1 MSLCEDSKFF
11 NENLYIKIDKLI
23 LPEIC
28 NELIKKYEQ
37 FSFDNSIEV
46 TSKKI
51 TDECSNIISTKKI
64 NTILSKYFK
73 LDYKIFWS
81 SFDVV
86 KSNALE
92 NNPSTLWHL
101 DGGSVKTLKLFIYLN
116 PVSIHGGNTLIV
128 DQNRTKVLRDVGAL
142 PIEQEKRKLDLSST
156 LQELKLDTS
165 TLSYDYEA
173 GSALL
178 FSPLLLAHRC
188 LPPKNNQKRY
198 TICFTIVSI
207 RKL

>member
-23 LPEIC
+23 SPEIC
-28 NELIKKYEQ
+28 NELIEKYEQ

-46 TSKKI
+46 TSNKI
-51 TDECSNIISTKKI
+51 IDECSNMISTKEI
-64 NTILSKYFK
+64 NYILSKYFK
-73 LDYKIFWS
+73 SNYKIFWS

-92 NNPSTLWHL
+92 DNYSTLWHL
-101 DGGSVKTLKLFIYLN
+101 DGGSPKTLKLFIYLN
-116 PVSIHGGNTLIV
+116 PVSIHGGNTLII
-128 DQNRTKVLRDVGAL
+128 DQNRTKVLRDAGAL
-142 PIEQEKRKLDLSST
+142 PIEHEKRKLDLSST
-156 LQELKLDTS
+156 LQKLKLDTS
-165 TLSYDYEA
+165 TFSYNYEA
-173 GSALL
+173 GCALL

-198 TICFTIVSI
+198 TICFTIVSAN
-207 RKL
+207 